1 MKKIKFHSIY
11 YRFILFI
18 FAIFLTSINSID
30 RVNKVTFD
38 FKWLKVEYL
47 NFCFFFISI
56 VLICY
61 FEFFTWKLYICKE
74 GIYLKKI
81 DLFVPFEEI
90 NSVSHVWFS
99 SLGSIKHRSS
109 YSRKSLVIYR
119 KNDKPIVVYNISL
132 LALYFIKKYNSKVE
146 INIMSATLATLFNVL
161 VNTWFLYRTFTDFN
175 GMINYTELFIY
186 IIIFIIKLL
195 IPFIMIRIQNK
206 IHGDYLEHDVPWY
219 GWGNDKVIK
228 L

>member
-47 NFCFFFISI
+47 NICFFVISI
-56 VLICY
+56 VLIWY

-90 NSVSHVWFS
+90 DSVSHVWFS
-99 SLGSIKHRSS
+99 SIGSIKHRSS

-119 KNDKPIVVYNISL
+119 K
-132 LALYFIKKYNSKVE
+132 KYNSKAK
-146 INIMSATLATLFNVL
+146 INIISATLATLFNVL
-161 VNTWFLYRTFTDFN
+161 VNTWFLNRTFTDFN

-186 IIIFIIKLL
+186 IIIFIIKSL
-195 IPFIMIRIQNK
+195 IPFIMIITQNK

>member
-38 FKWLKVEYL
+38 FKGLKVEYL
-47 NFCFFFISI
+47 NICFFVISI
-56 VLICY
+56 VLIWY

-175 GMINYTELFIY
+175 TIY
-186 IIIFIIKLL
+186 
-195 IPFIMIRIQNK
+195 
-206 IHGDYLEHDVPWY
+206 
-219 GWGNDKVIK
+219 ND
-228 L
+228 

>member
-47 NFCFFFISI
+47 NICFFVISI
-56 VLICY
+56 ALIWY
-61 FEFFTWKLYICKE
+61 FEFLTWKLYICME

-90 NSVSHVWFS
+90 DSVSHVWFS
-99 SLGSIKHRSS
+99 SIGSIKHRSS

-132 LALYFIKKYNSKVE
+132 LALYFIKKYNSKVK

-186 IIIFIIKLL
+186 IIIFIIKSL
-195 IPFIMIRIQNK
+195 IPFIMIITQNK

>member
-38 FKWLKVEYL
+38 FKGLKVEYL
-47 NFCFFFISI
+47 NICFFVISI
-56 VLICY
+56 VLIWY

-99 SLGSIKHRSS
+99 SIGSVKHRSS

-119 KNDKPIVVYNISL
+119 
-132 LALYFIKKYNSKVE
+132 
-146 INIMSATLATLFNVL
+146 
-161 VNTWFLYRTFTDFN
+161 NT
-175 GMINYTELFIY
+175 M
-186 IIIFIIKLL
+186 
-195 IPFIMIRIQNK
+195 
-206 IHGDYLEHDVPWY
+206 
-219 GWGNDKVIK
+219 
-228 L
+228 